1 MEDETDA
8 GSGGEEKGMND
19 VVSHV
24 FKEFTVTL
32 PVIMARLSYYEANCM
47 FGTVCSTF
55 GSDHRH
61 SVYELQPIR
70 LQLLKERSVLKQEV
84 RQVRRP
90 RRKHSEEGSLWPQL
104 APVIASVVLCGVV
117 PVDMIVMKLQMKL
130 QMLTSVFVLQEKELK
145 MAADS
150 VLCEVRKKQADVKRM
165 QDILRSLE
173 KLRRL
178 RREAVS
184 KKGESRC
191 MELDALRVDSPLSV
205 RFLIDLCCSL

>member
-1 MEDETDA
+1 
-8 GSGGEEKGMND
+8 
-19 VVSHV
+19 
-24 FKEFTVTL
+24 
-32 PVIMARLSYYEANCM
+32 
-47 FGTVCSTF
+47 
-55 GSDHRH
+55 
-61 SVYELQPIR
+61 
-70 LQLLKERSVLKQEV
+70 
-84 RQVRRP
+84 
-90 RRKHSEEGSLWPQL
+90 
-104 APVIASVVLCGVV
+104 
-117 PVDMIVMKLQMKL
+117 
-130 QMLTSVFVLQEKELK
+130 MLTSVFVLQEKELK

-191 MELDALRVDSPLSV
+191 IELDALRVDSPLSV